1 MQSELDSLKQ
11 RVVELLAEN
20 AEIKAEN
27 AKVKAENAKLRQAME
42 ENETRLAKLEQS
54 DKEKAKLIAELNC
67 DVGKIKQE
75 RVVVDV
81 ATQPSTSNKSLEDR
95 KTDEFLVSVSKKK
108 VSDMMRQRNRE
119 KKLLHESALSCR
131 DQDKHSTSQ
140 NTSNIPLEDSNDSV
154 ETEAN
159 KSNSQSLGETIPE
172 VTSQVL
178 PNETKVSHDYILA
191 QDFIQE
197 VSSTQ
202 AKQKEISC
210 RYSYGKKFEKG
221 VQEIIA
227 KDNVSDQMARKQ
239 IFQDII
245 KHLSG
250 ITLETLRKRT
260 QRAIKIYKLFEK
272 IGVDRIKNIKSYSA
286 DSISKFTK
294 PQIQII
300 LNYFGGSCYAD
311 TEIKKPNSYSECKDI
326 EKVRPKVPL
335 EKSQGSVP
343 KKLPDVRVS
352 TPPTSQTSKTNQT
365 NALEVQ
371 EKYLDSV
378 EVSTSANVSSSGQSN
393 PTYDRSYFRK
403 KILDQYPNLYRE
415 CSSEIFDYY
424 VITDETSCG
433 VSRKTICP
441 LCKLGHDDEE
451 IEGRYKAG
459 SYFIKC
465 EQREIEITA

>member
-1 MQSELDSLKQ
+1 MSHESANQNNFHPKNKNINVWANEIGLELMLGYYVSIDSLDERNTCVEFKPKMLYIVSNIFLMGYGDLLSNMQSELDSLEQ

-20 AEIKAEN
+20 ADIKAEN
-27 AKVKAENAKLRQAME
+27 VKVKAENAKLRQAME

-119 KKLLHESALSCR
+119 KKLLHESAPSCR
-131 DQDKHSTSQ
+131 DQDEHSTSQ
-140 NTSNIPLEDSNDSV
+140 NTSNIPLEDPNDSV

-178 PNETKVSHDYILA
+178 PKETKVSHDYIIA

-197 VSSTQ
+197 VTSELIDEDDIQVIDGNQELTTDMTIEVELAHLFLKVSIEGKNTTQ
-202 AKQKEISC
+202 AKQKEILC
-210 RYSYGKKFEKG
+210 RHLYGKKFEESI
-221 VQEIIA
+221 QEIIA
-227 KDNVSDQMARKQ
+227 GDNVSDQTARKQ
-239 IFQDII
+239 LFQDII

-294 PQIQII
+294 SQIQII
-300 LNYFGGSCYAD
+300 LDYFSGSGYAD
-311 TEIKKPNSYSECKDI
+311 MELKKPNSYSGCKNT

-335 EKSQGSVP
+335 EKSQGGT
-343 KKLPDVRVS
+343 R
-352 TPPTSQTSKTNQT
+352 
-365 NALEVQ
+365 AM
-371 EKYLDSV
+371 
-378 EVSTSANVSSSGQSN
+378 
-393 PTYDRSYFRK
+393 
-403 KILDQYPNLYRE
+403 
-415 CSSEIFDYY
+415 
-424 VITDETSCG
+424 
-433 VSRKTICP
+433 
-441 LCKLGHDDEE
+441 LGF
-451 IEGRYKAG
+451 G
-459 SYFIKC
+459 
-465 EQREIEITA
+465 